1 MSLIKASMED
11 VIDRSEQAAR
21 FLSFLVFSSSVSPC
35 LSDRRH
41 TCMRVQ
47 VTVIQYS
54 QIVFSD
60 KYHCDCS
67 IYMSIDGVHERERDA
82 NCSNT

>member
-1 MSLIKASMED
+1 MEG

-21 FLSFLVFSSSVSPC
+21 FLSFLVFFSFVFPC

-41 TCMRVQ
+41 MRVE
-47 VTVIQYS
+47 VTVAQYL

-60 KYHCDCS
+60 KC
-67 IYMSIDGVHERERDA
+67 
-82 NCSNT
+82 